1 MDEALIR
8 GLVIG
13 LFLAAIGLIADLV
26 WKLIRSPS
34 EGARRLKLV
43 FRIALLLLVASL
55 MVAGMGVL
63 GALGAG
69 IAIAAVIWVIKGFK
83 VKTPPQEQ
91 LIQPRSPQPSWVE
104 AEPVKPSPVEQVTPD
119 RKTIIACP
127 NCGGKLRV
135 LAGKYID
142 VTCTHCQTE
151 FRIHT

>member
-1 MDEALIR
+1 MNESVIR
-8 GLVIG
+8 GLITG
-13 LFLAAIGLIADLV
+13 LTLAVVGLIADQI

-34 EGARRLKLV
+34 EGARRFRLV
-43 FRIALLLLVASL
+43 SSIALFLLVASA
-55 MVAGMGVL
+55 MVAAMGVP
-63 GALGAG
+63 GAIGTG
-69 IAIAAVIWVIKGFK
+69 IVIAAIVWVIKGFK
-83 VKTPPQEQ
+83 VKK
-91 LIQPRSPQPSWVE
+91 ISPQQQAAPQPTQSTWTKS
-104 AEPVKPSPVEQVTPD
+104 EPVQPSPAKEVVPE